1 MRSDEREHNSV
12 PRQDDFRATLRTIL
26 FGAEQIGARQVLL
39 TGLPLG
45 LFGVT
50 FVAYELDIFSHSGG
64 VVFMPFHAAIVGVIA
79 AFWTG
84 YRRHGLLTGWG
95 LTYLSFLGWRAEWA
109 TDISP
114 RPLIERMAYVVR
126 PDGLLALSII
136 GIGVAVVGFTAGAL
150 ARRGINALRA
160 SPRTA
165 SNT

>member
-1 MRSDEREHNSV
+1 
-12 PRQDDFRATLRTIL
+12 
-26 FGAEQIGARQVLL
+26 
-39 TGLPLG
+39 
-45 LFGVT
+45 
-50 FVAYELDIFSHSGG
+50 
-64 VVFMPFHAAIVGVIA
+64 VIA

-95 LTYLSFLGWRAEWA
+95 LTYLSFLGWRVEWA

-126 PDGLLALSII
+126 PDGLLALAVI
-136 GIGVAVVGFTAGAL
+136 GVGVAVIGFIVGVL
-150 ARRGINALRA
+150 ARRSINALRA